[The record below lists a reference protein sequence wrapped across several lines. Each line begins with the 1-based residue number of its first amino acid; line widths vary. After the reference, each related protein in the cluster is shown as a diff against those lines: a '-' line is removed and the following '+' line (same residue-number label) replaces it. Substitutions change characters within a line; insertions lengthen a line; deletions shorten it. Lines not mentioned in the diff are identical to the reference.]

1 MYLRVKL
8 NAHRLGVAS
17 FSLLVFCFACNYDRI
32 AGFFEVSCELLL
44 MTLNHPFFNCQN
56 EEVPLA
62 QVVVDQR
69 KK

>member
-1 MYLRVKL
+1 
-8 NAHRLGVAS
+8 
-17 FSLLVFCFACNYDRI
+17 LLVFCFACNYDRI
-32 AGFFEVSCELLL
+32 AGFFEVGCELLL
-44 MTLNHPFFNCQN
+44 MALNHPFFNCQN